1 MREPRKRAPLVGG
14 RTLRRVRGPLAVAVL
29 AAAVGACGTLS
40 ERRDA
45 VRDVTAA
52 FEKALDE
59 GAYGR
64 VCAALAP
71 GTVEELAQSADGSCT
86 KALSAQAPPRG
97 GALRLADVYGNQ
109 ARAVLAKDTLFLSRF
124 DDGWKVVAA
133 GCVRL
138 RKQPYQC
145 RIKGG

>member
-1 MREPRKRAPLVGG
+1 V
-14 RTLRRVRGPLAVAVL
+14 VAVVL
-29 AAAVGACGTLS
+29 AAAVGACGTVS

-45 VRDVTAA
+45 VGDVAA
-52 FEKALDE
+52 SFEEALDE
-59 GAYGR
+59 GAYDR

-71 GTVEELAQSADGSCT
+71 GTVEELAQSADGSCA
-86 KALSAQAPPRG
+86 KALSEEPPPPG

-109 ARAVLAKDTLFLSRF
+109 ARAVLAEDTLFLSRF
-124 DDGWKVVAA
+124 DAGWKVVAA
-133 GCVRL
+133 ACVQM